1 MPPSPPSTS
10 KTQGCRSSATNS
22 PPSSHASTA
31 STRPPTPSSSPTAP
45 SIILNSPSNPLGTVL
60 PAELLA
66 EIAAFADRH
75 NLVVISDE
83 AYDQITFSHAA
94 TSIAALASPDRVVS
108 CFTLS
113 KTYAMT
119 GWRVGYLVAPAT
131 LAPIV
136 QKLQEPITSCVNA
149 ASQQAAIAALR
160 GPQDGVA
167 EMVAAYRR
175 RRDTLMS
182 VLDQSEAAYARPEG
196 AFYAWVSIAG
206 YPGSSRE
213 FSRHV
218 LAERSVAVAPGSAFG
233 PSGEGWVRLSLATDQ
248 EQLLEG
254 ASRLLDFLASARK
267 DRRCPTETPTL
278 HGL

>member
-1 MPPSPPSTS
+1 M
-10 KTQGCRSSATNS
+10 
-22 PPSSHASTA
+22 
-31 STRPPTPSSSPTAP
+31 
-45 SIILNSPSNPLGTVL
+45 
-60 PAELLA
+60 
-66 EIAAFADRH
+66 
-75 NLVVISDE
+75 
-83 AYDQITFSHAA
+83 
-94 TSIAALASPDRVVS
+94 VS
-108 CFTLS
+108 CFTFS

-136 QKLQEPITSCVNA
+136 QKLQEPIISCVNA

-175 RRDTLMS
+175 HTLMS
-182 VLDQSEAAYARPEG
+182 VLDQSEATYALPEG
-196 AFYAWVSIAG
+196 AFYAWVSLAG

-213 FSRHV
+213 FSRHL

-233 PSGEGWVRLSLATDQ
+233 PSGESWVRLSLATDQ

>member
-75 NLVVISDE
+75 NLVVFSDE
-83 AYDQITFSHAA
+83 AYDQINLLPRRHKHRCSRQPGPSGQLLHLLQD
-94 TSIAALASPDRVVS
+94 IRDDRLAGRLPRR
-108 CFTLS
+108 
-113 KTYAMT
+113 T
-119 GWRVGYLVAPAT
+119 GDARPHRAEAPRADH
-131 LAPIV
+131 LLG
-136 QKLQEPITSCVNA
+136 QRR
-149 ASQQAAIAALR
+149 SQQAAIAALR

-175 RRDTLMS
+175 HTLMS
-182 VLDQSEAAYARPEG
+182 VLDQSEATYALPEG
-196 AFYAWVSIAG
+196 AFYAWVSLAG

-213 FSRHV
+213 FSRHL

-233 PSGEGWVRLSLATDQ
+233 PSGESWVRLSLATDQ

>member
-83 AYDQITFSHAA
+83 AYDQINLLPRRHKHRCSRQ
-94 TSIAALASPDRVVS
+94 PDRVVS
-108 CFTLS
+108 CFTFS

-136 QKLQEPITSCVNA
+136 QKLQEPIIS
-149 ASQQAAIAALR
+149 
-160 GPQDGVA
+160 
-167 EMVAAYRR
+167 
-175 RRDTLMS
+175 
-182 VLDQSEAAYARPEG
+182 
-196 AFYAWVSIAG
+196 
-206 YPGSSRE
+206 
-213 FSRHV
+213 
-218 LAERSVAVAPGSAFG
+218 
-233 PSGEGWVRLSLATDQ
+233 
-248 EQLLEG
+248 
-254 ASRLLDFLASARK
+254 
-267 DRRCPTETPTL
+267 
-278 HGL
+278 